1 MPSVRD
7 VDVVIVGGGIAGSSL
22 AVSLARAGLGVTV
35 VERERRF
42 QDRVRGESI
51 HPWGVG
57 VARELGLL
65 DVLAASGAH
74 PLPLWRQY
82 EDRELRTSFDWREHA
97 PEGLCEWAIYH
108 PRMQEGLLAHAG
120 SAGVVVVRPARAEVV
135 SGGTRPEVD
144 ILADGGRAT
153 RLRARLLVGADGRQS
168 AVRRRLGVRPERDPV
183 HHAIGGGLLDGV
195 TLDADA
201 THVAT
206 RPGRMI
212 LVFPQGRGRAR
223 TYVVCSTEESAG
235 FRGSAAS
242 SAFIRC
248 AGEAFPDGV
257 FGDAEAAGPTA
268 FFPNADQWS
277 SRLAGES
284 VVLVGDAAGS
294 NDPSIGHGLSIS
306 FRDARELRDL
316 LTDGTPWDRAL
327 LEYEV
332 RRRRYFEVFRAYAR
346 WLTMLVVDQGPE
358 ADRRRE
364 RTARAWELD
373 PTRGGFSRLRAYGAD
388 GLVADEAARRHF
400 FGENLAG

>member
-7 VDVVIVGGGIAGSSL
+7 VDIVIVGGGMAGSSL
-22 AVSLARAGLGVTV
+22 AASLARAGLGVAV

-42 QDRVRGESI
+42 HDRVRGESI

-57 VARELGLL
+57 VAQELGLL
-65 DVLAASGAH
+65 EVLAASGGRA
-74 PLPLWRQY
+74 LPSWRQY
-82 EDRELRTSFDWREHA
+82 EGRELRTSFDWREAA
-97 PEGLCEWAIYH
+97 PEGLSEWAIYH
-108 PRMQEGLLAHAG
+108 PGMQEGLLVHAASTG
-120 SAGVVVVRPARAEVV
+120 AAVMRPARAEVV
-135 SGGTRPEVD
+135 SGGARPEVD
-144 ILADGGRAT
+144 VIADDGRTT

-168 AVRRRLGVRPERDPV
+168 AVRRRLGSRSERDPV

-195 TLDADA
+195 ALDADA
-201 THVAT
+201 THVAA

-212 LVFPQGRGRAR
+212 LVFPQGGGRAR
-223 TYVVCSTEESAG
+223 AYVACSTEESAG
-235 FRGSAAS
+235 FRGAAGS
-242 SAFIRC
+242 SAFVNAVR
-248 AGEAFPDGV
+248 EAFPEEA
-257 FGDAEAAGPTA
+257 FGDAAPAGPTA

-284 VVLVGDAAGS
+284 IVLIGDAAGA

-306 FRDARELRDL
+306 FRDARELRNL

-327 LEYEV
+327 REYEV
-332 RRRRYFEVFRAYAR
+332 RRRRYFEVFRTYAR
-346 WLTMLVVDQGPE
+346 WLTMLVIDQGPE

-388 GLVADEAARRHF
+388 GVVANEAARRHF
-400 FGENLAG
+400 FGEDLTG